1 MDNLQKESSD
11 IFLTSPIIINSPNL
25 NSRNLY
31 DRSRRR
37 NLLLSKNIL
46 SPIKNELIKK
56 NIFNNSLIEE
66 KKSEKS
72 LNSYFTPENFQQ
84 YTTSCNKYH
93 HKLDHIIKD
102 ILSPKSLLMRN
113 RRYDEKENN
122 LISDMNKD
130 EIIHRSAG
138 QGMFLRIQKYKKLN
152 RNRPF
157 QIFFNHT
164 ENKCDNDRYIKKK
177 KIDFQQ
183 NYNFERNEIKEY
195 NNIEKNNEDINDI
208 FYSPLRNNNYN
219 KNNRNNYQ
227 KEYKT
232 IWDNIPSYNFNESN
246 GL

>member
-11 IFLTSPIIINSPNL
+11 IFLTSPIIIKSPNL

-138 QGMFLRIQKYKKLN
+138 QGMFFRIQKYKSLN
-152 RNRPF
+152 NKKRPF
-157 QIFFNHT
+157 QIIFNNT

-177 KIDFQQ
+177 KYNVDANQ
-183 NYNFERNEIKEY
+183 NYNLDENEIKEY
-195 NNIEKNNEDINDI
+195 NKIENKNEIINNI
-208 FYSPLRNNNYN
+208 FYNPRRNNNN
-219 KNNRNNYQ
+219 ANYCQ
-227 KEYKT
+227 REYKT
-232 IWDNIPSYNFNESN
+232 MWENKPSFDYNEST

>member
-1 MDNLQKESSD
+1 MDELQKESSD

-138 QGMFLRIQKYKKLN
+138 QGMFFRIQKYKSLN
-152 RNRPF
+152 KKKRPF
-157 QIFFNHT
+157 QIIFNNT
-164 ENKCDNDRYIKKK
+164 ENKCDNDRFIKKK
-177 KIDFQQ
+177 K
-183 NYNFERNEIKEY
+183 YNVDANQHYNSDENEIKEY
-195 NNIEKNNEDINDI
+195 NKIENKNEIINNI
-208 FYSPLRNNNYN
+208 FYNPRRNNNN
-219 KNNRNNYQ
+219 ANYCQ
-227 KEYKT
+227 REYKT
-232 IWDNIPSYNFNESN
+232 MWENKPSFDYNEST